1 MEVVIRSVSGSAGEQ
16 LFLRAD
22 TRSFPEATARKLEAA
37 VARLTSQS
45 VGHPH
50 PFDAAAFR
58 YELQIRER
66 PGDRPLTLTIVQN
79 DLDGPVVAVRE
90 IFRLIAQGSAGADG

>member
-1 MEVVIRSVSGSAGEQ
+1 MEIVIRSVSGPAGEQ

-22 TRSFPEATARKLEAA
+22 TRSFSETTARKLKAA

-45 VGHPH
+45 MGHPH
-50 PFDAAAFR
+50 PFDAAASR

-66 PGDRPLTLTIVQN
+66 PGDRPLTLTIVQD
-79 DLDGPVVAVRE
+79 DLGGPAVAVRE
-90 IFRLIAQGSAGADG
+90 IIRLIAQGSAGADG

>member
-1 MEVVIRSVSGSAGEQ
+1 MEIVIRNVTASAKEQ

-22 TRSFPEATARKLEAA
+22 TRWFPEATAREIEAA
-37 VARLTSQS
+37 VASLTSQS

-50 PFDAAAFR
+50 LFDATASR

-66 PGDRPLTLTIVQN
+66 PGDRPLTLTIVH
-79 DLDGPVVAVRE
+79 DDRGAAVVAVRE
-90 IFRLIAQGSAGADG
+90 IIGLIAEVVGGRDP